1 VVLPKAQGRGPNT
14 HAEPTRAGLSG
25 QEAAQRSSLPQRP
38 TTVELGCS
46 GRRHATTQLAI
57 GTDESMPNEPCR
69 VKRTRITWGRLL
81 VHTVSNRSA
90 ARYPGVVRGSGRPH
104 QQAKSP
110 GWPGRP
116 ADSQNARLTLRTDGC
131 VAIATQPA
139 VLSAE
144 STTRCDIRVPM
155 TTPMSDPGATD
166 GIDRLPSSLVA
177 AVVPHHPP
185 APDNNSPTGHP
196 SRLVAAVYP
205 RTISRTRRPSRPPA
219 RAASSLRFT
228 PNDQPHPQT

>member
-81 VHTVSNRSA
+81 VHTILNRSA
-90 ARYPGVVRGSGRPH
+90 GAVPGGGARLRQTAPTGEVPGV
-104 QQAKSP
+104 
-110 GWPGRP
+110 
-116 ADSQNARLTLRTDGC
+116 AR
-131 VAIATQPA
+131 
-139 VLSAE
+139 
-144 STTRCDIRVPM
+144 STR
-155 TTPMSDPGATD
+155 
-166 GIDRLPSSLVA
+166 RLPERSTHLKNRRLCCYSDTAGGSQRRV
-177 AVVPHHPP
+177 HNKMRHPC
-185 APDNNSPTGHP
+185 AHDHPDVGSW
-196 SRLVAAVYP
+196 RD
-205 RTISRTRRPSRPPA
+205 RWDRPPA
-219 RAASSLRFT
+219 QFPRRCGCPPPPARTRQQQPHRPPEPPRRCGLP